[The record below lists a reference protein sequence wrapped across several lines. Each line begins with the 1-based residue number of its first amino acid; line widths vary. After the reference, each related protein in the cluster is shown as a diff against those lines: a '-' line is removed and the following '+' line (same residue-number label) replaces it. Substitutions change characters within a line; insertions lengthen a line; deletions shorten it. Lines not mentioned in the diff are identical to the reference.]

1 MSIASEIQRLQT
13 AKADLKTAIEAKGVT
28 VPSNATI
35 DTYDDYVAQI
45 TGGLTQ
51 DVSGTPYCNSTNLVV
66 DVQKQISI
74 DGGTSW
80 VNSGSP
86 FTVIVESGA
95 SECDNFSLHY
105 LTFVAETD
113 NVTFALSDGVSSNV
127 FQYSLDNG
135 LTWSN
140 LQVGQTSPSIN
151 RGESILWKA
160 SSLSVSTDTG
170 IGIIR
175 PSASARVE
183 GNVMSLIYGDNF
195 IDQISIPNNFQLRRL
210 FSGATNIISAEN
222 MVIPAT
228 TLRKQCYSGM
238 FQGCTNMTTPPK
250 KIGDTAITWSG
261 GDYVMSDMFNGCS
274 SLTTAPELPA
284 LNLTTACYWYM
295 FEGCTSLLESPILP
309 ATTLA
314 SQCYQGMF
322 NGCSNLSTIT
332 CLAASPSNYT
342 NYWVTGVQTT
352 SGTFYKNPSATW
364 SRGNSAVP
372 NNWTIVDYSS

>member
-51 DVSGTPYCNSTNLVV
+51 DVSGTPYCNSTNLVI

-95 SECDNFSLHY
+95 SECVDFSLHY

-135 LTWSN
+135 STWSN

-151 RGESILWKA
+151 RGKSILWKA
-160 SSLSVSTDTG
+160 SSLSVNTETG
-170 IGIIR
+170 IGVIR

-195 IDQISIPNNFQLRRL
+195 TDQISIPNNFQLRKL

-228 TLRKQCYSGM
+228 TLRKQCYSQM

-261 GDYVMSDMFNGCS
+261 GDYVMSDMFHDCS

-284 LNLTTACYWYM
+284 LNLATACYWYM
-295 FEGCTSLLESPILP
+295 FEGCSSLTTSPQLL
-309 ATTLA
+309 ATASA
-314 SQCYQGMF
+314 SQCYRGMF
-322 NGCSNLSTIT
+322 KNCSSLNSVT
-332 CLAASPSNYT
+332 CLLSSATSFNEWLSGVAS
-342 NYWVTGVQTT
+342 

-364 SRGNSAVP
+364 SRGNNAVP

>member
-1 MSIASEIQRLQT
+1 MIKYNNSNIN
-13 AKADLKTAIEAKGVT
+13 DMNNT
-28 VPSNATI
+28 VKKIYYGETLLNVVG
-35 DTYDDYVAQI
+35 Y
-45 TGGLTQ
+45 GGEGSSGLER
-51 DVSGTPYCNSTNLVV
+51 DVSGTPYCDSTNLVV

-74 DGGTSW
+74 DGGASW

-86 FTVIVESGA
+86 SVVVVESGA
-95 SECDNFSLHY
+95 SYCRDYSTHY

-113 NVTFALSDGVSSNV
+113 NVTFALSNGVSSNV

-135 LTWSN
+135 STWSN

-160 SSLSVSTDTG
+160 SSLSVNTETG
-170 IGIIR
+170 IGVIR
-175 PSASARVE
+175 PSASASVE

-195 IDQISIPNNFQLRRL
+195 SGQTSIPNNFQLRRL
-210 FSGATNIISAEN
+210 FSGATNIVSAEN

-261 GDYVMSDMFNGCS
+261 GDYVMSDMFNSCS

-284 LNLTTACYWYM
+284 LNLATACYWYM
-295 FEGCTSLLESPILP
+295 FQGCTSLTESPILS
-309 ATTLA
+309 ATTLV

-322 NGCSNLSTIT
+322 NGCTNLNTIT
-332 CLAASPSNYT
+332 CLAATPSNT

-364 SRGNSAVP
+364 SRGNNAVP